1 MMSIPVLV
9 LLGFA
14 GWTLFTLCIGV
25 GAYRWILI
33 LAGRASI
40 AGWRADT
47 AQGSDWYQRAM
58 RAHMNCVE
66 TLPVFGA
73 VVLALIALKVQSTLV
88 DALSLILL
96 TCRIGQTS
104 VHLAPT
110 FSERLAAI
118 RFALFF
124 VQIICM
130 VSIAAIIL
138 QPSTHSSVPSQGNGR
153 SSCFGSTGK
162 SCEQVAGIRV
172 KYVQIG
178 E

>member
-14 GWTLFTLCIGV
+14 GWTLFTLCLGV

-33 LAGRASI
+33 LGGRASI
-40 AGWRADT
+40 AEWRADT

-73 VVLALIALKVQSTLV
+73 VVLALIALKVQSTVV

-124 VQIICM
+124 AQIICM

-138 QPSTHSSVPSQGNGR
+138 LSSTNSIVPSQSTGR
-153 SSCFGSTGK
+153 SSCLGAAGK
-162 SCEQVAGIRV
+162 GCEQIAGIRV
-172 KYVQIG
+172 NYVQIG

>member
-33 LAGRASI
+33 LGGRASI
-40 AGWRADT
+40 AEWRADT
-47 AQGSDWYQRAM
+47 AQGNDWYQRAM

-73 VVLALIALKVQSTLV
+73 VVLALIALKLQSTLV

-104 VHLAPT
+104 VHLAPS

-124 VQIICM
+124 AQIICM

-138 QPSTHSSVPSQGNGR
+138 QSSANSSVPSQSNGR
-153 SSCFGSTGK
+153 SPRFGSTGK
-162 SCEQVAGIRV
+162 SCEQAAGIRV
-172 KYVQIG
+172 NYVQIG